1 MPGPELCA
9 LSAQSWETLV
19 ELDAKYDELLHRL
32 NNLEKE
38 VTQLLSRY
46 AAAET
51 APAHDP
57 PASAAPV
64 DRGFAPDRS
73 TTESDG

>member
-46 AAAET
+46 ATAET
-51 APAHDP
+51 PAADKP
-57 PASAAPV
+57 QGWAVPV
-64 DRGFAPDRS
+64 DPGIAPDRS
-73 TTESDG
+73 STESDC